1 MIAESQDEYP
11 VDFDDAW
18 VWIGYSRK
26 DNAKTKLVKDFVED
40 MDYRLLNIQ
49 KQSYGKGGHNAEKI
63 YLTVDCFKHFCVMAG
78 TPEGK
83 QVRLHYFEIEKK
95 FKAAQAALATSGSH
109 NALSITLV
117 PVRGNAP
124 LRFIL

>member
-11 VDFDDAW
+11 ADLDDVW

-26 DNAKTKLVKDFVED
+26 SDAKAKLVADFVEGV
-40 MDYRLLNIQ
+40 DYILRNIPQ
-49 KQSYGKGGHNAEKI
+49 NSDTSNRGRGRPPKDI

-95 FKAAQAALATSGSH
+95 FKAAQAALATSSSYLNSPRKKPKKQSPH
-109 NALSITLV
+109 KA
-117 PVRGNAP
+117 
-124 LRFIL
+124 